1 MSAQDSAQC
10 ADAQVS
16 GDIRIFGVVEESI
29 VDGPGIRY
37 SVFVQGC
44 SHGCPGCHNPE
55 SHSPKGGE
63 LRSIESVLGGIRSNK
78 LIAGVTLSGGEPFE
92 QPHACAVLAQQLK
105 ADGYNIWTFTGYL
118 YEDLLKMSQ
127 ANPDIACLLDN
138 IDVLVDG
145 PFVEELKSLE
155 LDWRGSSNQRV
166 IDLAKTRDVGA
177 IVEWKQPE
185 MVFEKP
191 ANW

>member
-10 ADAQVS
+10 ADAQAS

-92 QPHACAVLAQQLK
+92 QPHACAALAQQLK

>member
-1 MSAQDSAQC
+1 MSAQDATQC
-10 ADAQVS
+10 ADAQPF

-44 SHGCPGCHNPE
+44 SHGCLGCHNPE

-63 LRSIESVLGGIRSNK
+63 IRSIESILDGLRANK
-78 LIAGVTLSGGEPFE
+78 IIAGVTLSGGEP
-92 QPHACAVLAQQLK
+92 HAGAVLAQQLK
-105 ADGYNIWTFTGYL
+105 ADGYNIWIFTGYL
-118 YEDLLKMSQ
+118 YEDLMKMSQ
-127 ANPDIACLLDN
+127 ANPDIACLLNN

-145 PFVEELKSLE
+145 PFVEGLKSLE

>member
-37 SVFVQGC
+37 SIFVQGC

-55 SHSPKGGE
+55 SHSLKGGE

-118 YEDLLKMSQ
+118 YEDLIKMSQ

>member
-1 MSAQDSAQC
+1 MSIEDTARH
-10 ADAQVS
+10 ADPGDL

-37 SVFVQGC
+37 SIFVQGC

-55 SHSPKGGE
+55 SHSPNGGQ
-63 LRSIESVLGGIRSNK
+63 LRSIEAILDGVRANK
-78 LIAGVTLSGGEPFE
+78 LTAGVTLSGGEPFE
-92 QPHACAVLAQQLK
+92 QPHACAALATQLK
-105 ADGYNIWTFTGYL
+105 SDGYNIWAFTGYL
-118 YEDLLKMSQ
+118 YEDLLRMAQ
-127 ANPDIACLLDN
+127 TNEDIARLLDS

-166 IDLAKTRDVGA
+166 IDLAKTRQVGR
-177 IVEWKQPE
+177 IVEWKQPD

>member
-1 MSAQDSAQC
+1 MSAQDATQC
-10 ADAQVS
+10 ADAQPF

-37 SVFVQGC
+37 SIFVQGC

-118 YEDLLKMSQ
+118 YEDLMKMSQ

-166 IDLAKTRDVGA
+166 IDLVKTRDVGA

>member
-37 SVFVQGC
+37 SIFVQGC

-63 LRSIESVLGGIRSNK
+63 LRSIESVLGGILSNK

-105 ADGYNIWTFTGYL
+105 ADGYNVWIFTGYL
-118 YEDLLKMSQ
+118 YEDLMKMSQ
-127 ANPDIACLLDN
+127 ANPDIACLLNN

>member
-37 SVFVQGC
+37 SIFVQGC

-92 QPHACAVLAQQLK
+92 QPHACATLVQHLK

-118 YEDLLKMSQ
+118 YEDLIKMSRV
-127 ANPDIACLLDN
+127 NPDIACLLDN

-177 IVEWKQPE
+177 IVEWKQPA

>member
-37 SVFVQGC
+37 SVVVQGC

-63 LRSIESVLGGIRSNK
+63 LRPIESVLGGIRANK

-92 QPHACAVLAQQLK
+92 QPHACAALTQQLK

-118 YEDLLKMSQ
+118 YEDLMKMSQ
-127 ANPDIACLLDN
+127 ANPDIACLLNN

>member
-37 SVFVQGC
+37 SIFVQGC

-118 YEDLLKMSQ
+118 YEDLMKMSQ

>member
-1 MSAQDSAQC
+1 
-10 ADAQVS
+10 
-16 GDIRIFGVVEESI
+16 
-29 VDGPGIRY
+29 
-37 SVFVQGC
+37 
-44 SHGCPGCHNPE
+44 
-55 SHSPKGGE
+55 
-63 LRSIESVLGGIRSNK
+63 
-78 LIAGVTLSGGEPFE
+78 
-92 QPHACAVLAQQLK
+92 
-105 ADGYNIWTFTGYL
+105 
-118 YEDLLKMSQ
+118 MSQ
-127 ANPDIACLLDN
+127 ANPDIACLLNN

>member
-37 SVFVQGC
+37 SIFVQGC

-105 ADGYNIWTFTGYL
+105 ADGYNVWIFTGYL
-118 YEDLLKMSQ
+118 YEDLMKMSQ
-127 ANPDIACLLDN
+127 ANPDIACLLNN

-155 LDWRGSSNQRV
+155 LDWRGSSTQRV

>member
-37 SVFVQGC
+37 SIFVQGC

-105 ADGYNIWTFTGYL
+105 ADGYNIWIFTGYL
-118 YEDLLKMSQ
+118 YEDLMKMSQ
-127 ANPDIACLLDN
+127 ANPDIACLLNN

>member
-10 ADAQVS
+10 TDAQVS

-37 SVFVQGC
+37 SIFVQGC

-118 YEDLLKMSQ
+118 YEDLMKMSQ

>member
-37 SVFVQGC
+37 SIFVQGC

-105 ADGYNIWTFTGYL
+105 ADGYNVWIFTGYL
-118 YEDLLKMSQ
+118 YEDLMKMSQ
-127 ANPDIACLLDN
+127 ANPDIACLLNN

>member
-127 ANPDIACLLDN
+127 AHPDIACLLDN

>member
-1 MSAQDSAQC
+1 M
-10 ADAQVS
+10 
-16 GDIRIFGVVEESI
+16 
-29 VDGPGIRY
+29 
-37 SVFVQGC
+37 
-44 SHGCPGCHNPE
+44 
-55 SHSPKGGE
+55 
-63 LRSIESVLGGIRSNK
+63 
-78 LIAGVTLSGGEPFE
+78 
-92 QPHACAVLAQQLK
+92 
-105 ADGYNIWTFTGYL
+105 
-118 YEDLLKMSQ
+118 KMSQ
-127 ANPDIACLLDN
+127 ANPDIACLLNN

>member
-1 MSAQDSAQC
+1 MSIEDTVRH
-10 ADAQVS
+10 ADPDDL

-37 SVFVQGC
+37 SIFVQGC

-55 SHSPKGGE
+55 SHSPNGGQ
-63 LRSIESVLGGIRSNK
+63 LRSIEAILDGIRANK
-78 LIAGVTLSGGEPFE
+78 LTAGVTLSGGEPFE
-92 QPHACAVLAQQLK
+92 QPHACAALATQLK
-105 ADGYNIWTFTGYL
+105 SDGYNIWAFTGYL
-118 YEDLLKMSQ
+118 YEDLLRMAQ
-127 ANPDIACLLDN
+127 TNEDIARLLDS

-166 IDLAKTRDVGA
+166 IDLAKTRQVGR
-177 IVEWKQPE
+177 IVEWKQPD

>member
-105 ADGYNIWTFTGYL
+105 TDGYNIWTFTGYL

>member
-37 SVFVQGC
+37 SIFVQGC

-92 QPHACAVLAQQLK
+92 QPHACAVLVQQLK

-118 YEDLLKMSQ
+118 YEDLMKMSQ
-127 ANPDIACLLDN
+127 ANPDIACLLNN

>member
-37 SVFVQGC
+37 SIFVQGC

-105 ADGYNIWTFTGYL
+105 ADGYNVWIFTGYL
-118 YEDLLKMSQ
+118 YEDLMKMSQ
-127 ANPDIACLLDN
+127 ANPDIACLLNN

-191 ANW
+191 TNW

>member
-37 SVFVQGC
+37 SIFVQGC

-118 YEDLLKMSQ
+118 YEDLIKMSQ

>member
-1 MSAQDSAQC
+1 M
-10 ADAQVS
+10 
-16 GDIRIFGVVEESI
+16 
-29 VDGPGIRY
+29 
-37 SVFVQGC
+37 
-44 SHGCPGCHNPE
+44 
-55 SHSPKGGE
+55 
-63 LRSIESVLGGIRSNK
+63 SIESVLGGIRSNK